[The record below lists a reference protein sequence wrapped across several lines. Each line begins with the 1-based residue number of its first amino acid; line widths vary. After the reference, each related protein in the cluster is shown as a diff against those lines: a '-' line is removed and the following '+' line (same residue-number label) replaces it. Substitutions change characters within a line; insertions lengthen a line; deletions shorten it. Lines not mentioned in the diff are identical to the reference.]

1 LTSWNAAE
9 TSSNTHDIPIMKN
22 NLTHRSN
29 LEQHRSVTKPEGF
42 CPSRSPIFQ
51 NFALLFV
58 DVGQFA
64 PQDGYRACVIDDVEA
79 QEQPHRGVEVDE
91 LSFGRCKFSIS
102 RDFTTARDLHL
113 NQHLVSPK
121 PGLMSCRIVWAMTSH
136 ISKRTGPPHPKR

>member
-1 LTSWNAAE
+1 
-9 TSSNTHDIPIMKN
+9 MKN

-29 LEQHRSVTKPEGF
+29 LEQHCSVTKPEGF

-51 NFALLFV
+51 NFALLLV

-91 LSFGRCKFSIS
+91 LSFGRWKFSIS
-102 RDFTTARDLHL
+102 RDFTRAR
-113 NQHLVSPK
+113 
-121 PGLMSCRIVWAMTSH
+121 GIY
-136 ISKRTGPPHPKR
+136 I